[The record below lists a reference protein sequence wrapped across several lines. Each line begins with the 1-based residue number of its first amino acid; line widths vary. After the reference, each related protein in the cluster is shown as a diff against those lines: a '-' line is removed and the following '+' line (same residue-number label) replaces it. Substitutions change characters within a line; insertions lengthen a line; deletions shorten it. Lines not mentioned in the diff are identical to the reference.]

1 MERRVIPGTI
11 DTVFEFDYSV
21 QAEDMR
27 SLYEK
32 AKRDQWNASRDIA
45 WETPEPS
52 DGRVLSDELVDI
64 HGSKLWSSLS
74 EKDRVEL
81 NRRIAAWRLSVLVY
95 GEQGA
100 MLACSQMV
108 NIVTGTDEKFFQA
121 TQVMDEARHNE
132 VLERYIQTRLG
143 GLHYPMPDN
152 ERVLFDTI
160 LTDSRWYIKTIAL
173 QLVAET
179 FAVAIFKM
187 MQEAAA
193 DPLLR
198 QVCARIL
205 QDESRHMG
213 FGMLALPDIVREA
226 SDAERREMEDF
237 TCVALEKV
245 LTGFFPLEAYR
256 DAGFT
261 AGPDRGGQGVS
272 PRRGGPQRLRDL
284 PEVLQ
289 ARHAHLDGEQPLP
302 HRAPHRAGAAAPGRP
317 RHRAARGRGLAA
329 AEPLA
334 QAAIAVVEEA
344 AEPAASAE
352 RVDETPERARGQPVG
367 HPVLHPG
374 AGRPARLAVPALDE
388 AVAVLPAREG
398 PAELH
403 VDEAVRPI
411 ELPDHHPPGDRQPPH
426 AEVEHRAR
434 GEARRRREPARA
446 RPGGLDDREV
456 ARVREEVEHL
466 GAGPRQPHAT
476 LEDMVRHDGRAIIG
490 GCPAP
495 VKRERTSHSR

>member
-1 MERRVIPGTI
+1 MERRVIPGQI

-27 SLYEK
+27 GLYEK

-64 HGSKLWSSLS
+64 YGSKIWSSLS

-143 GLHYPMPDN
+143 GTHYPMPEN

-198 QVCARIL
+198 QVCSRIL

-213 FGMLALPDIVREA
+213 FGMLALPDIVKEA
-226 SDAERREMEDF
+226 GEGADRLLPARGLPRRR
-237 TCVALEKV
+237 LH
-245 LTGFFPLEAYR
+245 P
-256 DAGFT
+256 
-261 AGPDRGGQGVS
+261 GPDRGGEDL
-272 PRRGGPQRLRDL
+272 PARRGRPQRLRGI

-289 ARHAHLDGEQPLP
+289 ARHAHLDGEQPRP
-302 HRAPHRAGAAAPGRP
+302 YRAPHRAGAAAPVRP
-317 RHRAARGRGLAA
+317 RHRAALGRGLTA
-329 AEPLA
+329 
-334 QAAIAVVEEA
+334 
-344 AEPAASAE
+344 
-352 RVDETPERARGQPVG
+352 G
-367 HPVLHPG
+367 G
-374 AGRPARLAVPALDE
+374 A
-388 AVAVLPAREG
+388 
-398 PAELH
+398 
-403 VDEAVRPI
+403 
-411 ELPDHHPPGDRQPPH
+411 
-426 AEVEHRAR
+426 
-434 GEARRRREPARA
+434 
-446 RPGGLDDREV
+446 
-456 ARVREEVEHL
+456 
-466 GAGPRQPHAT
+466 
-476 LEDMVRHDGRAIIG
+476 
-490 GCPAP
+490 
-495 VKRERTSHSR
+495 